1 MILRCAAIVAV
12 QILLLGAG
20 ESGKSTIV
28 KQLKVIH
35 QKVATP
41 KELRVVGTSLH
52 QNVVDCMLSLLTA
65 ARSFGYADFS
75 FDQLRTEGMLQAHE
89 ETDRITPELAERIV
103 NLFHSEMIQKTFDRR
118 AEFWLLDSLP
128 YYIKHLA
135 RFCEPDFVPTE
146 EDSVGCARMHSAAA
160 FAHWRM
166 SAACEAF
173 APHPPSPLLFVCL
186 LCHCGWHCRFSR

>member
-1 MILRCAAIVAV
+1 M
-12 QILLLGAG
+12 
-20 ESGKSTIV
+20 
-28 KQLKVIH
+28 
-35 QKVATP
+35 
-41 KELRVVGTSLH
+41 GTSLH

-75 FDQLRTEGMLQAHE
+75 FDQLRPEAMLQAHE
-89 ETDRITPELAERIV
+89 ETDRITPELAERIG

-146 EDSVGCARMHSAAA
+146 EDSVGSCAVSCLRGMLHGHPSAPAQVHCVSLSIAA
-160 FAHWRM
+160 DM
-166 SAACEAF
+166 
-173 APHPPSPLLFVCL
+173 CL
-186 LCHCGWHCRFSR
+186 LPAATGTDRFSPGDGAHSHDGHRQLGAGAGRGEERPARARHAQVSGGRCGRTEK

>member
-1 MILRCAAIVAV
+1 MVV
-12 QILLLGAG
+12 DDQILLLGAG

-28 KQLKVIH
+28 KQLKLIH
-35 QKVATP
+35 QKVASP

-89 ETDRITPELAERIV
+89 ETERITPELAERIV
-103 NLFHSEMIQKTFDRR
+103 DLFHSEMIQKTFDRR
-118 AEFWLLDSLP
+118 SEFWLLDSLP

-146 EDSVGCARMHSAAA
+146 EDSVGLRAHACANPARWCSVRSSGTAA
-160 FAHWRM
+160 
-166 SAACEAF
+166 
-173 APHPPSPLLFVCL
+173 
-186 LCHCGWHCRFSR
+186 

>member
-1 MILRCAAIVAV
+1 MTLRCTAFAVV

-146 EDSVGCARMHSAAA
+146 EDSVGSCAT
-160 FAHWRM
+160 
-166 SAACEAF
+166 
-173 APHPPSPLLFVCL
+173 
-186 LCHCGWHCRFSR
+186 